1 MPPPRAHARTDFRIE
16 ASGIDNDALSEIE
29 LLLYSRPVDVVTSK
43 HPDIIDE
50 CRRLTNGG
58 FLEYEDN
65 LP

>member
-1 MPPPRAHARTDFRIE
+1 ME
-16 ASGIDNDALSEIE
+16 AGGIDTDALSAIE
-29 LLLYSRPVDVVTSK
+29 LFLYSRPVDVVTSK

-50 CRRLTNGG
+50 YHRSINGG

>member
-1 MPPPRAHARTDFRIE
+1 ME
-16 ASGIDNDALSEIE
+16 AGGIDTDALSAIE
-29 LLLYSRPVDVVTSK
+29 LFLYSRPVDVVTSK